1 LIEFDDRY
9 GLEDFKLQK
18 LEVIKDNLTD
28 KDVELIFVDSK
39 EMQELNK
46 NFRQIDKTTDVLS
59 FPLDFMDGLPLGSL
73 AINIELAKQKS
84 KELGHSLED
93 EISLMFIHGLLHLLG
108 YDHEKDSGQMRE
120 KESELIDQFCLPKS
134 LIVRSEDA
142 S

>member
-9 GLEDFKLQK
+9 GLDDFKLNK
-18 LEVIKDNLTD
+18 LEVIKDSLTNRD
-28 KDVELIFVDSK
+28 IELIFVDNK

-46 NFRQIDKTTDVLS
+46 NFRQVDKTTDVLS

-73 AINIELAKQKS
+73 VINIQMAKEKS
-84 KELGHSLED
+84 KELKHTLDD

-108 YDHEKDSGQMRE
+108 YDHESDNGQMRDEEE
-120 KESELIDQFCLPKS
+120 KLIQQFCLPRS
-134 LIVRSEDA
+134 LIVRSCDA